1 MLWLR
6 MSRLNTSTELV
17 PLDGSFALPGPFQVR
32 RFEETTLNWN
42 FFLGSFCPNFTF
54 ISCRLHQGETWPSS
68 LHHSTKRRIICFDRR
83 YHFNN
88 LLIPSLIHH
97 PLIPSIVIIDF
108 FDNSFIISIVIIDF
122 FDQRH

>member
-1 MLWLR
+1 M
-6 MSRLNTSTELV
+6 

-68 LHHSTKRRIICFDRR
+68 LHHSAERRIICFDRR
-83 YHFNN
+83 YRYNN
-88 LLIPSLIHH
+88 LLIPS
-97 PLIPSIVIIDF
+97 
-108 FDNSFIISIVIIDF
+108 SFLHIVIIDF
-122 FDQRH
+122 FDQGIHESSVQSYVTEYTLKGSHRM